1 MPWTLFETTLGACG
15 LAWSE
20 AGVTWVQ
27 LPEAT
32 TDDTRARLSKK
43 TSDRE
48 VKATPPWVKDAIA
61 RLREHLGGKPQDLT
75 RVPLDLDGVSE
86 FHAKVY
92 RALQRVPA
100 GTTVSYGDLANTVGD
115 PGAAR
120 AIGRAMAT

>member
-27 LPEAT
+27 LPEST
-32 TDDTRARLSKK
+32 TDVTKSREKGREAK
-43 TSDRE
+43 T
-48 VKATPPWVKDAIA
+48 TPPWVKDAIA

-75 RVPLDLDGVSE
+75 RVPLDLDGITE

-100 GTTVSYGDLANTVGD
+100 GT
-115 PGAAR
+115 
-120 AIGRAMAT
+120 